1 MHGFWAQITNSLML
15 FLSFLNFDRAK
26 GYNLLTIVII
36 FIIFTFLTIAG
47 ASSDL
52 EFLLYTGEMD
62 DDALKVLLCKSTK
75 EGIQKRLDDFDIGS
89 NQSSMKLVT
98 STPLSPLTPPPFLL
112 R

>member
-1 MHGFWAQITNSLML
+1 
-15 FLSFLNFDRAK
+15 
-26 GYNLLTIVII
+26 
-36 FIIFTFLTIAG
+36 
-47 ASSDL
+47 
-52 EFLLYTGEMD
+52 MD